1 MVPVVGS
8 WMRSRQRPSVV
19 LPEPELADDAEG
31 LAGADLEV
39 DAVDGAQAGREDHA
53 EAADGEDRRPVG
65 RQGRAQDADLG
76 LVLELL
82 GGADQHAGVGVLRIV
97 EDALDRALLHDP
109 APVHDQ
115 HLVGDLGDD
124 AHVVGDEHH
133 RHAVAGLQ
141 ALDEVEDLGLGGDV
155 EGGGRLVG
163 DEDQRIAGK
172 RHGDHH
178 ALAHAA
184 GELEGVAV
192 DRGLGVRD
200 LDLGQQF
207 EHAGAALGGGH
218 LEVDLQRLADLEADA
233 VDRRQRGHRL
243 LEDHRDLAAA
253 DVADGAAARVEA
265 GEVGGGAVGAVEAD
279 LAGGDAAGAV
289 DDLQDRAGGDG
300 FARARTRRRRR
311 ASCRVEGEGDAVDG
325 GDEAGAG
332 RELGAQ
338 AGDFEDGRG
347 HPVVP

>member
-1 MVPVVGS
+1 M
-8 WMRSRQRPSVV
+8 
-19 LPEPELADDAEG
+19 
-31 LAGADLEV
+31 
-39 DAVDGAQAGREDHA
+39 
-53 EAADGEDRRPVG
+53 
-65 RQGRAQDADLG
+65 
-76 LVLELL
+76 
-82 GGADQHAGVGVLRIV
+82 
-97 EDALDRALLHDP
+97 EDALDRALLHDL
-109 APVHDQ
+109 AAVHDQ

-133 RHAVAGLQ
+133 RHAVADLQ

-163 DEDQRIAGK
+163 DQHLRVAGQ

-178 ALAHAA
+178 PLAHAA

-200 LDLGQQF
+200 LDLGQQL

-218 LEVDLQRLADLEADA
+218 VEVDLQRLADLEADA
-233 VDRRQRGHRL
+233 VDRRQRAHRL

-289 DDLQDRAGGDG
+289 DDLQDRAGGDRL
-300 FARARTRRRRR
+300 ARARL
-311 ASCRVEGEGDAVDG
+311 ADDAEGPAAVQGEGDAVDG

-338 AGDFEDGRG
+338 AGDLEDGRG
-347 HPVVP
+347 HPVWP